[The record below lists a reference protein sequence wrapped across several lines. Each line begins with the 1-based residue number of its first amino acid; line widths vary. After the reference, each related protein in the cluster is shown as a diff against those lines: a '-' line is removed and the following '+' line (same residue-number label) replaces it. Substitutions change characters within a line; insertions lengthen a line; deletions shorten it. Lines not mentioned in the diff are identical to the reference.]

1 MLKQRS
7 NNVQTMKNTIPFLV
21 FVMLLTAC
29 AAHHKV
35 ATSLSCLDAVS
46 TESCTVVSSSDSA
59 IDVLME
65 TYTDDSLW
73 CQWSITTVTDSAG
86 HVLCLQK
93 NINGGRSWA
102 RSSREN
108 SKKTVLNRDSTI
120 IHKND
125 SVQSHQQKEEVY
137 EPPNKSP
144 LSLTGLISLMC
155 LLCLSSLICLKIKK
169 RNEGNS

>member
-1 MLKQRS
+1 
-7 NNVQTMKNTIPFLV
+7 MKNTIPFLV

-46 TESCTVVSSSDSA
+46 TESCAVVSSSDSTL
-59 IDVLME
+59 DVLIE
-65 TYTDDSLW
+65 AYTDDSLW

-102 RSSREN
+102 RSSHEN

-120 IHKND
+120 IQQND
-125 SVQSHQQKEEVY
+125 SVQSHQQKEEAY
-137 EPPNKSP
+137 KPPNNSLLSP
-144 LSLTGLISLMC
+144 LALISLISLLSLIC
-155 LLCLSSLICLKIKK
+155 LLCLKIKK
-169 RNEGNS
+169 RNEGYS